1 MNRRNVRPQVGVPR
15 WKALPF
21 GRTADYLDSVRA
33 AGGRPMLIER
43 GAELPQLDGLLL
55 TGGVDVGANLY
66 GEHRNRHAMRPNKA
80 RDAHELLLINQAL
93 ERDLPVL
100 AICRSHQLLNVAMGG
115 SLLQH
120 IEGDGHR
127 ADGEGRSRWHT
138 VSLAAGGGILGDV
151 YGDGKD
157 LKVNSRH
164 HQAVTAEHLAAA
176 LTPLAYSP
184 DGLVE
189 AVQSRAHR
197 WVVGVQWHPE
207 RPEMHPASAP
217 LFAAFVAACRE

>member
-1 MNRRNVRPQVGVPR
+1 VNRRNVRPLVGIPR

-21 GRTADYLDSVRA
+21 GRTGDYLDSVRA
-33 AGGRPMLIER
+33 AGGHPVLIER
-43 GAELPQLDGLLL
+43 GAQLPELDGLLL
-55 TGGVDVGANLY
+55 TGGVDIDAHLY
-66 GEHRNRHAMRPNKA
+66 GEPRDHRAMRHNEA
-80 RDAHELLLINQAL
+80 RDAHELFLINQAL

-100 AICRSHQLLNVAMGG
+100 AICRSHHLLNVAMGG

-138 VSLAAGGGILGDV
+138 VSLAARGGLLGDV
-151 YGDGKD
+151 YRDGKA

-207 RPEMHPASAP
+207 RPEMRPAAEP
-217 LFAAFVAACRE
+217 LFAAFVSACRG

>member
-1 MNRRNVRPQVGVPR
+1 
-15 WKALPF
+15 
-21 GRTADYLDSVRA
+21 
-33 AGGRPMLIER
+33 MLIER
-43 GAELPQLDGLLL
+43 GAKLPELDGLLL
-55 TGGVDVGANLY
+55 TGGVDVDAHLC
-66 GEHRNRHAMRPNKA
+66 GEQRSRHAMRPNKA

-120 IEGDGHR
+120 VEGDGHR

-138 VSLAAGGGILGDV
+138 VSLAAGSGLLGDV
-151 YGDGKD
+151 YGGEKA

-164 HQAVTAEHLAAA
+164 HQAVTAEHLAAP

-197 WVVGVQWHPE
+197 WVMGVQWHPE
-207 RPEMHPASAP
+207 RPEMRPGADP
-217 LFAAFVAACRE
+217 LFAAFVDACRG